1 MAVKIKKVTIQG
13 ISREYSADERT
24 STVLVRTGDGS
35 EGAQALLTVSPTEHP
50 AFMSAG
56 SEGITLTCEDG
67 HIARLGDGGTVF
79 AGRSAA
85 EESLL
90 VSAFGNVLS
99 TAGSVVVLTN
109 SRYSS
114 SARCA
119 AQAAATYGQPV
130 RYISEGAAT
139 AGFYPLAGWTDSEV
153 ELYFNKYVAP
163 AYIGHNAMPSD
174 TVRLSIKALIS
185 LARRYPAFLG
195 LMRDGAGSVN
205 AVLEA
210 LEDAGVPEAE
220 AERHASLFRGDPQA
234 CILAM
239 QILGDYI
246 RALGAVC
253 TPAAN
258 GERYN
263 LFSPGVTVIEINDQA
278 AAIQSSRIWY
288 LCRMAGMLGSV
299 SGVRLTVAAEDIS
312 DDVLS
317 SFSALLLNDNV
328 DPFIV
333 YGSFKAFLDCRI
345 AMRLLARID
354 KQFVFTQNDA
364 ESAEY
369 WSRLSGERK
378 VLTGSYGSTQSVTHS
393 FLQFPQR
400 TRGSTRTYNEV
411 YRPNLEVS
419 HFLGLAPD
427 EGELFENAGDFPF
440 HHFSV

>member
-1 MAVKIKKVTIQG
+1 MAIKIKKVTKQG
-13 ISREYSADERT
+13 ISREYSADDRPRT
-24 STVLVRTGDGS
+24 VPARTANET
-35 EGAQALLTVSPTEHP
+35 EGAQALLTLGPTEHP

-67 HIARLGDGGTVF
+67 HIARLGDGGTAF
-79 AGRSAA
+79 AGRSEAGERLLLAA
-85 EESLL
+85 
-90 VSAFGNVLS
+90 FRNVLS

-109 SRYSS
+109 SLQSLS
-114 SARCA
+114 TRCA
-119 AQAAATYGQPV
+119 AQAARTYGQPV
-130 RYISEGAAT
+130 RYISEGYAT
-139 AGFYPLAGWTDSEV
+139 RGFYPLAGWTDSQV

-185 LARRYPAFLG
+185 LARRYPTFLDLLG
-195 LMRDGAGSVN
+195 DGAGSVN
-205 AVLEA
+205 AVLGA

-253 TPAAN
+253 RPAAD
-258 GERYN
+258 GERYS
-263 LFSPGVTVIEINDQA
+263 LFSPGVTLIEINDQA
-278 AAIQSSRIWY
+278 AEIQSSMIWY
-288 LCRMAGMLGSV
+288 LCRMAGVLGSMH
-299 SGVRLTVAAEDIS
+299 GTRLTVAAEDIS

-345 AMRLLARID
+345 AMRLLTRID

-378 VLTGSYGSTQSVTHS
+378 VLTRSYGSQESVS
-393 FLQFPQR
+393 RAFLQFPQR